1 MAFKDFPRHTQGVQL
16 LQRSLER
23 RRLAHGYLF
32 SGHQLDELEAIARTL
47 AKTLNCERPV
57 KKAGVAVDCCDQC
70 LACRKIEHGN
80 HADIHWIRP
89 ESKSRLI
96 TIDQMRELMQV
107 INLKPTEGG
116 YKLGIIVAADRLNV
130 QAANAFL
137 KTLEEPPPKSIFVLV
152 STEPQR
158 ILETIVSRCLR
169 LNFAGE
175 GQRRLDTAQLE
186 WLRSFSA

>member
-1 MAFKDFPRHTQGVQL
+1 MAFKDFPRHTQGVEL

-80 HADIHWIRP
+80 HADVHWVRP
-89 ESKSRLI
+89 ESKSRII
-96 TIDQMRELMQV
+96 TVDQVRELMREIQ
-107 INLKPTEGG
+107 LKPAEAEFKVAT
-116 YKLGIIVAADRLNV
+116 IIAADRLRV
-130 QAANAFL
+130 EAANAFL
-137 KTLEEPPPKSIFVLV
+137 KTLEEPPAKSILILL
-152 STEPQR
+152 TTDPQR
-158 ILETIVSRCLR
+158 ILETILSRCLR

-175 GQRRLDTAQLE
+175 GPRRPDPTQMA
-186 WLRSFSA
+186 